1 MNISKKIGRR
11 YSLLD
16 AMLMGKRLGINWQ
29 KEKFTVGDLLVGMH
43 YELEHGKVDPSTN
56 VTNDS
61 PKKTAK
67 IAWAHLKERPDYYV
81 QLMKI
86 DPPKKLEKRLEKKA
100 YILSNRFYKEARDMN
115 SEDEKERTNDDL
127 KRGAAGLLGGA
138 GLIATNRHR
147 LLGEQRVYHG
157 TTAEAAKG
165 IKQSGIKASF
175 GGKKGGVADAFAKFY
190 GIPNESFGPIKNS
203 TGHTYVSKNS
213 AVARVNANIAAA
225 KDKILEEV
233 QRNSGKN
240 PNIFSMKNDIDEAIG
255 KVNRQGRVKGG
266 KVIKANIPLHRFK
279 KDFEADPEYAFSA
292 FNAMKSGK
300 DIPIEEIVG
309 SKAKLKDKIK
319 YKVKNMPRSIKTD
332 PKRFALGVGGTALGA
347 AAVTT
352 GALALRS
359 AFKRKK
365 KEREENAQ
373 QNNAEKTA
381 TEALD
386 FLYKQAS
393 FGDRVR
399 GFCKQA
405 AYLKDINCEECHYV
419 GPPDPDGTCPKCGS
433 IGGHK
438 ALGLQKKYEKS
449 LKEIEDDAGSAD
461 DAARE
466 EQENLQSM
474 IYGG

>member
-1 MNISKKIGRR
+1 MADIKTAIEPSIRNTRAMNISKKIGRR

-43 YELEHGKVDPSTN
+43 YELEHGKVDSSTN

-86 DPPKKLEKRLEKKA
+86 DPPKKLEKRLEKK
-100 YILSNRFYKEARDMN
+100 E
-115 SEDEKERTNDDL
+115 
-127 KRGAAGLLGGA
+127 
-138 GLIATNRHR
+138 
-147 LLGEQRVYHG
+147 
-157 TTAEAAKG
+157 
-165 IKQSGIKASF
+165 
-175 GGKKGGVADAFAKFY
+175 
-190 GIPNESFGPIKNS
+190 
-203 TGHTYVSKNS
+203 
-213 AVARVNANIAAA
+213 
-225 KDKILEEV
+225 
-233 QRNSGKN
+233 
-240 PNIFSMKNDIDEAIG
+240 
-255 KVNRQGRVKGG
+255 
-266 KVIKANIPLHRFK
+266 
-279 KDFEADPEYAFSA
+279 
-292 FNAMKSGK
+292 
-300 DIPIEEIVG
+300 
-309 SKAKLKDKIK
+309 
-319 YKVKNMPRSIKTD
+319 
-332 PKRFALGVGGTALGA
+332 
-347 AAVTT
+347 
-352 GALALRS
+352 
-359 AFKRKK
+359 
-365 KEREENAQ
+365 
-373 QNNAEKTA
+373 EKTA
-381 TEALD
+381 AEALD

-399 GFCKQA
+399 SFCKQA

-438 ALGLQKKYEKS
+438 ALGLQKKYERS

-466 EQENLQSM
+466 EQENLRSM